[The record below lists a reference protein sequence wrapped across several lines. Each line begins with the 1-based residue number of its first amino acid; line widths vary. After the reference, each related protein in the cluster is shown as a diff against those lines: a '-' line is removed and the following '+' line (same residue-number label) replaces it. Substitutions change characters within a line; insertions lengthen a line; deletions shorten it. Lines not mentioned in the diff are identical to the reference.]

1 MAASHNVMS
10 NNNFSFKALIKNSWI
25 AWGYPRYLLLQA
37 YGPRSW
43 PGQGAY
49 LVDPDAS
56 RSYPGFCRT
65 LPSTSTFD
73 GKYRICYNPGVYYC
87 CESLMDIQRS
97 LRGSR

>member
-43 PGQGAY
+43 PGQGACNGCPP
-49 LVDPDAS
+49 LTEERLSVPQCD
-56 RSYPGFCRT
+56 
-65 LPSTSTFD
+65 TS
-73 GKYRICYNPGVYYC
+73 
-87 CESLMDIQRS
+87 S
-97 LRGSR
+97 